1 MSFIY
6 NSTTAVITSKDDFK
20 VEAQEAT
27 TEVIVG
33 HGSANMIRL
42 IISDD
47 AKAHLVAELIRSE
60 MEGDIKNLQG
70 KTLKIFGI
78 PKKLLDDLG
87 VRL

>member
-6 NSTTAVITSKDDFK
+6 NSTTVVVTSKSDFEIK
-20 VEAQEAT
+20 KQEAT
-27 TEVIVG
+27 TEVTIG
-33 HGSANMIRL
+33 RGNNNMVRL
-42 IISDD
+42 VISDD

-78 PKKLLDDLG
+78 PKKLLGDLG
-87 VRL
+87 VSL

>member
-60 MEGDIKNLQG
+60 MEKELGG
-70 KTLKIFGI
+70 KRTVMKIFGI

-87 VRL
+87 VPL